1 VYLYKKTKILLILAL
16 GFINLYAQKPGNS
29 GSGQMKGKFYGKV
42 IDATTGKG
50 MEFATVR
57 LNKEV
62 VDSAT
67 KAKTEILVTGV
78 ISQLNGEFIIENVPL
93 FGQYIVIVSAIGYQ
107 SKSLKA
113 TFPKPQQGKPMVTE
127 KDLGNIIIGQDTV
140 MLQELVVEGKEP
152 QYIMA
157 IDKKIFTV
165 SDNLMSEGATA
176 QEALKMVPSVDV
188 DMDGNVTLRNSSPQI
203 FVDGK
208 LSTLTLDQ
216 IPADAIQSIEVIT
229 NPSAKYDASGGMG
242 GIINIVLKKDRRIGF
257 NGSIRAGIDMRGK
270 VNAGGN
276 INIREGKFNF
286 FVGANLRQSKS
297 IGFNETIRKNY
308 FAYPN
313 TNIYQDNNSIIDRT
327 FVSGNA
333 GADYFINNRSTIT
346 FTQSFFG
353 GDVSFIDELNS
364 LTDTLYSNSIG
375 SSSTIRKSDANRHFR
390 SYTSSLLFKHLF
402 PKEGRELSSDINY
415 SVNDVNNGGDFETQL
430 YNSENIAIGN
440 PSKQMQ
446 AGKSNNTFVAAQTD
460 FVNPVSEKMKFESGV
475 RFSYRDF
482 FSRNENYTFLDSTN
496 TFVLQQSFTNNYKF
510 IDQIYAAYTT
520 FTHQLGKFGYQA
532 GVRLESSDYRG
543 TLIETGQRFN
553 VSFPVSVFPTAF
565 VDYKLNDKD
574 NLQLN
579 YSRRVN
585 RPGFFN
591 LLPFIDY
598 TDSLNLSR
606 GNPTLKPEFTN
617 SLELSYLNA
626 FGKANSFL
634 ISVYFKN
641 TTHLITRYQIAEFN
655 DVLNRTV
662 IMNTYANA
670 NNAYATG
677 IDLTNKYSIF
687 KWWDATL
694 NFNMFQSIISAENIE
709 LNLTNKMLS
718 YFVKLNT
725 NFKIPGNFG
734 IQLSGSYHSPR
745 ALQQSSS
752 GMDRGGWGGNNAS
765 SAQGYT
771 KEFYE
776 VELAIKKDFF
786 KNKQASATLSVSD
799 IFKTRETNT
808 ITESNYFY
816 QETYRIRDQQFVR
829 LNLSYRFGKFDSS
842 IFRRKN
848 TRSESGGMDM

>member
-1 VYLYKKTKILLILAL
+1 MLKKDKIVVLFAFVFVAL
-16 GFINLYAQKPGNS
+16 TRGLYAQAQN
-29 GSGQMKGKFYGKV
+29 QTKGRFYGKV
-42 IDATTGKG
+42 IDASTGKG
-50 MEFATVR
+50 MEFATIR

-62 VDSAT
+62 FDTLT
-67 KAKTEILVTGV
+67 KVKKEELVTGV
-78 ISQLNGEFIIENVPL
+78 ISQVNGEFTIENVPL
-93 FGQYIVIVSAIGYQ
+93 LGQYVVIVSAIGYQ
-107 SKSLKA
+107 TKSIKA
-113 TFPKPQQGKPMVTE
+113 NFPKPQQGKPFVPE
-127 KDLGNIIIGQDTV
+127 KDLGNIVIGQDTV
-140 MLQELVVEGKEP
+140 VLQELVVEGKEP

-165 SDNLMSEGATA
+165 GDNLLSEGATA
-176 QEALKMVPSVDV
+176 QEALKTIPSVDV

-208 LSTLTLDQ
+208 LSTLTLEQ

-257 NGSIRAGIDMRGK
+257 NGSIRAGIDMRGR

-276 INIREGKFNF
+276 LNIREGKFNF

-297 IGFNETIRKNY
+297 IGYNETLRKNY
-308 FAYPN
+308 FSLPN
-313 TNIYQDNNSIIDRT
+313 TNIFQDNNSVIDRT
-327 FVSGNA
+327 FLSGNA
-333 GADYFINNRSTIT
+333 GVDYFINNRSTLT
-346 FTQSFFG
+346 LTQSFFG

-364 LTDTLYSNSIG
+364 LTDTLFSGSTH
-375 SSSTIRKSDANRHFR
+375 SSSTIRNSDAERHFR
-390 SYTSSLLFKHLF
+390 SYTSSVLFKQLF
-402 PKEGRELSSDINY
+402 PKEGQELTADVNY
-415 SVNDVNNGGDFETQL
+415 SLNNVNNGGDFKTQL
-430 YNSENIAIGN
+430 YNAEKLAVGN
-440 PSKQMQ
+440 PSIQQ
-446 AGKSNNTFVAAQTD
+446 QVGESNNTFIAAQSD
-460 FVNPVSEKMKFESGV
+460 FINPVSDKIKIESGV
-475 RFSYRDF
+475 RFSFRDF
-482 FSRNENYTFLDSTN
+482 FSKNENYTWN
-496 TFVLQQSFTNNYKF
+496 EGLQQFDLQRSFTNNYKF
-510 IDQIYAAYTT
+510 TDQIYAAYST

-532 GVRLESSDYRG
+532 GLRVESSDYLG
-543 TLIETGQRFN
+543 TLIETGQKFK
-553 VSFPVSVFPTAF
+553 VSFPISIFPTAF

-591 LLPFIDY
+591 LLPFVDY

-606 GNPTLKPEFTN
+606 GNPSLKPEFTN

-626 FGKANSFL
+626 YGKGNSFL
-634 ISVYFKN
+634 FSVYFKN
-641 TTHLITRYQIAEFN
+641 TTHLITRYQVAEFN
-655 DVLNRTV
+655 EVLNRVV

-677 IDLTNKYSIF
+677 VDITNKFKFY

-694 NFNMFQSIISAENIE
+694 NFNLFQSIISAENIE

-718 YFVKLNT
+718 YFTKINT
-725 NFKIPGNFG
+725 NFRFPKNFSL
-734 IQLSGSYHSPR
+734 QLSGSYNSPR

-752 GMDRGGWGGNNAS
+752 GMDRGGWGGNTAS

-776 VELAIKKDFF
+776 VEVAVKKDFL
-786 KNKQASATLSVSD
+786 KNKEASITFSVSD
-799 IFKTRETNT
+799 AFKTRATNS
-808 ITESNYFY
+808 ISESTYFY
-816 QETYRIRDQQFVR
+816 QESYRIRDQQFFR

-848 TRSESGGMDM
+848 TRSESGGMEM

>member
-1 VYLYKKTKILLILAL
+1 LLKKAEILLAL
-16 GFINLYAQKPGNS
+16 VFAFTTLNAQKTGSS
-29 GSGQMKGKFYGKV
+29 GAGQIKGKFYGKV
-42 IDATTGKG
+42 IDASTGKG

-62 VDSAT
+62 IDSAT
-67 KAKTEILVTGV
+67 KSKTEVLVTGV
-78 ISQLNGEFIIENVPL
+78 ISQVNGEFVIENVPL
-93 FGQYIVIVSAIGYQ
+93 FGQYVVIVSAIGYQ
-107 SKSLKA
+107 SKSINA
-113 TFPKPQQGKPMVTE
+113 FFPKPQQGKPMITE
-127 KDLGNIIIGQDTV
+127 KDLGNIVIGQDTV

-176 QEALKMVPSVDV
+176 EEALKTVPSVDV

-276 INIREGKFNF
+276 LNIREGKFNF

-313 TNIYQDNNSIIDRT
+313 TNIFQENNSITNRV
-327 FVSGNA
+327 FMSGNA
-333 GADYFINNRSTIT
+333 GVDYFINNRSTIT

-353 GDVSFIDELNS
+353 GDISFNDELNS
-364 LTDTLYSNSIG
+364 LTDTLFSSKIG
-375 SSSTIRKSDANRHFR
+375 ESSTIRKSDADRHFR
-390 SYTSSLLFKHLF
+390 SYSSSMLFKHLF
-402 PKEGRELSSDINY
+402 PKEGRELSADVSY
-415 SVNDVNNGGDFETQL
+415 SVNDVKSGGDFETQL
-430 YNSENIAIGN
+430 YNFEKIAIGN

-446 AGKSNNTFVAAQTD
+446 VGKSDNTFIASQTD
-460 FVNPVSEKMKFESGV
+460 FINPISEKIKIESGV

-482 FSRNENYTFLDSTN
+482 FSRNENYTLIDSTN
-496 TFVLQQSFTNNYKF
+496 TFTLQQSFTNNYKF

-532 GVRLESSDYRG
+532 GVRVESSDYRG
-543 TLIETGQRFN
+543 TLIETGQQFN
-553 VSFPVSVFPTAF
+553 VSFPISIFPTAF

-606 GNPTLKPEFTN
+606 GNPSLKPEFTN
-617 SLELSYLNA
+617 SLEFSYLNA
-626 FGKANSFL
+626 FGKSNSFL

-641 TTHLITRYQIAEFN
+641 TTNLITRYQIAEFN

-677 IDLTNKYSIF
+677 VDLTNKYTLF

-694 NFNMFQSIISAENIE
+694 NFNLFQSIISAENIE
-709 LNLTNKMLS
+709 MNLTNKMLS
-718 YFVKLNT
+718 YFVKINT
-725 NFKIPGNFG
+725 NFKIPKNFG

-765 SAQGYT
+765 TAQGYT
-771 KEFYE
+771 KEYYE
-776 VELAIKKDFF
+776 VELAIKKDFL

-799 IFKTRETNT
+799 ILKTRATNT
-808 ITESNYFY
+808 ISESSYFY
-816 QETYRIRDQQFVR
+816 QETHRIRDQQFVR

-848 TRSESGGMDM
+848 TRTESGGMDM